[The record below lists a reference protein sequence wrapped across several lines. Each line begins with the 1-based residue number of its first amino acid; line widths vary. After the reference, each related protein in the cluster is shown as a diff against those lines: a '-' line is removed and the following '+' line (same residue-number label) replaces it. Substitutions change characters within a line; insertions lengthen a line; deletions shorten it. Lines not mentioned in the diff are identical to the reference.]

1 MKFGKWLFDFAVRG
15 REERYKR
22 TNDTRRQKENNYHN
36 LMRYFFA
43 LPTDDHAE
51 SFDRRKNEQTQ

>member
-36 LMRYFFA
+36 LMRYF
-43 LPTDDHAE
+43 LPCRQMIMRSHLIE
-51 SFDRRKNEQTQ
+51 ERMNKHN